1 MLNALGNY
9 LTSKGLFSGLLDEY
23 SGADAG
29 YSLQRLSKS
38 TTNVI
43 RARRSIDNSESDFSA
58 SDIGDPLRQF
68 AMNDNSELLGYAKS
82 GNRMYFDGV
91 NDYVSGL
98 SVSATAGRV
107 SMKCIMTAPQ
117 DQYARLAGIRTVSNN
132 DEMLLNFRDS
142 GGLNLYLSVN
152 GFHVNLGGL
161 SVGVE
166 HKIEIAWG
174 GSTTEV
180 YIDDSLA
187 NTRSVVV
194 STGGGFGI
202 GEQGPTAS
210 GNPFKG
216 IIYDVEHYSDKAGTT
231 LVNQYNGY
239 GNSNSDWEDQVGSD
253 NGTVNGSPSLFTGQG
268 FHAYVTTWYDQ
279 SGNFRDATQT
289 TASAQPTIVDN
300 GSIIT
305 NDNGHAS
312 VLFDGGG
319 DYFQLPFAAG
329 SNSSYFITSLAEP
342 SDNTTNQFLIDFRD
356 GAGDGITLLGLSSG
370 VINARTNSVS
380 ASQNY
385 DSDPQLFTGEYTG
398 TDLTAYVDSVG
409 GTSLSGSNTNATTN
423 GRIGSVAYGG
433 GTLTWNGTISE
444 MIIYLSDE
452 SANRSAIESNII
464 GRYGP

>member
-68 AMNDNSELLGYAKS
+68 AMNDSSELLGYAKS

-91 NDYVSGL
+91 NDYINTGIGLPSAGKIEFQYVHLNSRQYASIVGRRNIAGTDEVYLTFFDAAGSILSLQINGVNVTSGSSFTYGQTYKIAFTWGSGTAELFVDDVSQGSASYVGGFTANSIL
-98 SVSATAGRV
+98 IGNSAT
-107 SMKCIMTAPQ
+107 PN
-117 DQYARLAGIRTVSNN
+117 Y
-132 DEMLLNFRDS
+132 
-142 GGLNLYLSVN
+142 
-152 GFHVNLGGL
+152 
-161 SVGVE
+161 
-166 HKIEIAWG
+166 
-174 GSTTEV
+174 TE
-180 YIDDSLA
+180 
-187 NTRSVVV
+187 
-194 STGGGFGI
+194 
-202 GEQGPTAS
+202 
-210 GNPFKG
+210 G
-216 IIYDVEHYSDKAGTT
+216 IIYDVDIYDTDQTT
-231 LVNQYNGY
+231 IITAYDGY
-239 GNSNSDWEDQVGSD
+239 GNTNADWEDQVGSND
-253 NGTVNGSPSLFTGQG
+253 GTVSGSPALFSGQG
-268 FHAYVTTWYDQ
+268 FDAFVTTWYDQ
-279 SGNFRDATQT
+279 SGNSRDATQT

-329 SNSSYFITSLAEP
+329 SNSGYFITSLVEP
-342 SDNTTNQFLIDFRD
+342 NDNTTNQFLIDFRD

-370 VINARTNSVS
+370 VINARTNAVS

-433 GTLTWNGTISE
+433 GTLTWSGTISE

-464 GRYGP
+464 ERYGP